1 MELTQLIKLNR
12 VLHDGSFNI
21 TNGGEYMVYFGIYV
35 LICTLAILLLCLLSR
50 NRVTFPVY
58 IIPIIFSL
66 LSIIVILISF
76 IWGGWKGLGLGAI
89 GLVLLLASVLS
100 FILAALFAKINERK

>member
-1 MELTQLIKLNR
+1 
-12 VLHDGSFNI
+12 
-21 TNGGEYMVYFGIYV
+21 MVYLGIYV
-35 LICTLAILLLCLLSR
+35 LICTLTIMLLCLVSR

-76 IWGGWKGLGLGAI
+76 IWGGWKGLGLGLGLGAI